1 MILPAADIVEGGTT
15 METLPAVKKF
25 WAVLCVIV
33 FLGVTLGLGVK
44 AMAQSAGT
52 AEIRGTITDKTGGVV
67 PNANVVVRN
76 VDTGAERN
84 LTTNDLGIYL
94 APLLQPGR
102 YEVNVTKQGFA
113 QVKRENLVLEVGQ
126 TLAVDLSL
134 PVKATQETISVTG
147 ETGLVETEKF
157 DVSQTISQQYVDN
170 LPLNGRR
177 WSNFVLLT
185 PGVSE
190 DGTFGGISFRGIS
203 SLYNNN
209 TVDGADNNQA
219 FFSEARG
226 RTRMPYQYSL
236 DAIKEFNVITAA
248 YTAEYGRAAGGVVNA
263 VTRSGGNEIHGD
275 AFYFIRD
282 AAFLAQDPLAKSQ
295 ALSQGLTPIK
305 PAERRQQFGG
315 GFGGPLIKN
324 KLFYFLDYDQQ
335 KRNFPAIVTPFTPG
349 FFTSSEITSCVDPN
363 CPAVIAALKA
373 LTNVPEPRTGD
384 NYIGLA
390 KLDYQINSSH
400 HLSNALNIVRWNSLN
415 GIFTSPTTT
424 ATPLGN
430 GSDNVANE
438 FNVTTWSWII
448 NPRVVNEARFQYGR
462 DFESETPN
470 ASGPAFII
478 SGAPDLGMP
487 SFLPRAKYPEEKRF
501 QWADNLS
508 WVRGRHQLKFGL
520 DINYVREDLINLF
533 QGGGQFDYFNHRGTT
548 DALNNFA
555 KDLRTGTT
563 KSYTFFNQAGDPIN
577 GSGGGFF
584 TTTDHNFYVQD
595 NVQVRSNLT
604 LNLGVRYE
612 LQTMPA
618 VQGANPLVPE
628 TAKFNTDRNNFG
640 PRVGF
645 SWGIGGGQKQVL
657 RGGYGIYYG
666 RTSNS
671 AIFTALFQNGIFQ
684 QSFFFLPFF
693 CGAPAAPNIVF
704 PQALGAPKFTPVFG
718 TSGPT
723 PTNGFSSVNAFVA
736 ACPNAGA
743 SAVVTALDPHFVNP
757 LVHQFDLA
765 YERELPG
772 NMSFTVSYIGSRGN
786 RLPTFLD
793 ANLPPPDTTASY
805 QFTDFSGKTGLFT
818 VPFFSGNVPR
828 PNSNVGVIL
837 MGKSVINSWY
847 HALVVQLRRKMTH
860 GLSFDTNFTWAQAR
874 DNGQPAGSSG
884 TFAGTDEPVNPFN
897 LKSDYGLSDLDIRR
911 RFIFTMYW
919 EMPFANWTQ
928 NDTMKRV
935 VGGWALSSIWR
946 VQDGQPV
953 TAIMDSTPSCAF
965 DGGLTCGL
973 VSNFGSADNGRV
985 PFIERNSLYTMPYI
999 FTTDLRVGRRFKIT
1013 ERASVEFLWEAFNL
1027 FNRTN
1032 VFGVDNDAFFLNS
1045 PTGATGN
1052 CPTPGGATNFQG
1064 CVTPRSAFLSPNAT
1078 SSDLYGARQ
1087 MQFGARFR
1095 F

>member
-1 MILPAADIVEGGTT
+1 MNRNFWSARICLKLGIVTILA
-15 METLPAVKKF
+15 
-25 WAVLCVIV
+25 
-33 FLGVTLGLGVK
+33 LGLAVHGN
-44 AMAQSAGT
+44 AQGAGT
-52 AEIRGTITDKTGGVV
+52 AEIRGTITDPTGAVV
-67 PNANVVVRN
+67 PDAKVIVRS

-84 LTTNDLGIYL
+84 LTTNQAGIYL

-102 YEVNVTKQGFA
+102 YEVTVTKQGFA
-113 QVKRENLVLEVGQ
+113 EVKRENLSLEVGQ

-134 PVKATQETISVTG
+134 PLQGARATVTVTS
-147 ETGLVETEKF
+147 ETGLVETEKS
-157 DVSQTISQQYVDN
+157 DVSQTITQTYVEN

-185 PGVSE
+185 PGAAE
-190 DGTFGGISFRGIS
+190 DGGFGGISFRGIS

-248 YTAEYGRAAGGVVNA
+248 YTAEFGRAAGGVVNA
-263 VTRSGGNEIHGD
+263 VTRSGTSEIHGD

-282 AAFLAQDPLAKSQ
+282 AALIAQDPFAKAQ
-295 ALSQGLTPIK
+295 ALSVGQVPVK

-315 GFGGPLIKN
+315 GFGGPLIKD

-335 KRNFPAIVTPFTPG
+335 KRNFPAIVTPFSPD
-349 FFTSSEITSCVDPN
+349 FFTGSEVTNCLDPN
-363 CPAVIAALKA
+363 CPTVIAAFKA
-373 LTNVPEPRTGD
+373 ITNVTDPRTGS

-390 KLDYQINSSH
+390 KLDYQINASH

-415 GIFTSPTTT
+415 GIFTSPTTSTT
-424 ATPLGN
+424 ALGN

-470 ASGPAFII
+470 ASGPAFLV
-478 SGAPDLGMP
+478 SGAPSIGMP
-487 SFLPRAKYPEEKRF
+487 SFLPRARYPDEKRF

-508 WVRGRHQLKFGL
+508 WSRGRHQLKLGL

-533 QGGGQFDYFNHRGTT
+533 QGGGEYFYFGSH
-548 DALNNFA
+548 ALNNFSH
-555 KDLRTGTT
+555 DLANHTG
-563 KSYTFFNQAGDPIN
+563 SYTFFTQAGDPIN

-595 NVQVRSNLT
+595 NIKVRPNLT
-604 LNLGVRYE
+604 LDLGVRYE
-612 LQTMPA
+612 LQTMPSVLKA
-618 VQGANPLVPE
+618 FPSVPE
-628 TAKFNTDRNNFG
+628 TAKLNTDKNNFG

-684 QSFFFLPFF
+684 QSYSFGTTD
-693 CGAPAAPNIVF
+693 CGAPAAPDIVF
-704 PQALGAPKFTPVFG
+704 PQALGSPKFTPVFG

-723 PTNGFSSVNAFVA
+723 PTSQFSSVNAFLA
-736 ACPNAGA
+736 ACPGAGA
-743 SAVVTALDPHFVNP
+743 SVVVTALDRHFVNP

-765 YERELPG
+765 YERELPWS
-772 NMSFTVSYIGSRGN
+772 MSLTVSYIGSRGEH
-786 RLPTFLD
+786 LPTFLD

-805 QFTDFSGKTGLFT
+805 QFTDFSGKTTQFNL
-818 VPFFSGNVPR
+818 PFFSGAVPR
-828 PNSNVGVIL
+828 PNPNAGVIL

-847 HALVVQLRRKMTH
+847 HALVVQVRRRAAH
-860 GLSFDTNFTWAQAR
+860 GLTFDTNFTWAQAR
-874 DNGQPAGSSG
+874 DEGQPAGSSG

-919 EMPFANWTQ
+919 EMPFGNWTQ
-928 NDTMKRV
+928 NDTLKGV
-935 VGGWALSSIWR
+935 VEGWNLSSIWR

-953 TAIMDSTPSCAF
+953 TAFMDSFPNCAF

-973 VSNFGSADNGRV
+973 VSPFGGADTGRV
-985 PFIERNSLYTMPYI
+985 PFIERNSLYTTPYL

-1013 ERASVEFLWEAFNL
+1013 ERASLEFLWEAYNL

-1045 PTGATGN
+1045 PTSATGN
-1052 CPTPGGATNFQG
+1052 CPTPAGATNFQG
-1064 CVTPRSAFLSPNAT
+1064 CVVPRPAFMSTSAT
-1078 SSDLYGARQ
+1078 SNDLYGARQ
-1087 MQFGARFR
+1087 MQFGLKVNF
-1095 F
+1095 